1 MKWIVYCLRPAFS
14 GHRLQRPCSPGLA
27 GWFVS
32 SPTAPL
38 PPGSVDRAPFSLA
51 MWIGSSH
58 GAGPWWRA
66 NGTRLPKWGLKCGHA
81 SLPVFSSNRIGGR
94 LPGIGDLYFGQSNVP
109 VTSGSPSALLPS
121 HVQSHTVPS
130 YAVIWPFSSAVC
142 PGWPAGGTIILTQS
156 LIATSGTGLDQSDL
170 FAVRFHFLSYQ
181 SAVLPTNLSDVTG
194 SFMRPL
200 RSGSSC
206 KGGMISVLTLG

>member
-66 NGTRLPKWGLKCGHA
+66 NGTRLPKWGLKCPQDSEALDLDNDGVPDPRDDDGGDNGNGGGGGGGGG
-81 SLPVFSSNRIGGR
+81 PVPA
-94 LPGIGDLYFGQSNVP
+94 LPGPIGWGDYLGPDGIPSGLPFIGP
-109 VTSGSPSALLPS
+109 VQKWSEWYDA
-121 HVQSHTVPS
+121 
-130 YAVIWPFSSAVC
+130 
-142 PGWPAGGTIILTQS
+142 
-156 LIATSGTGLDQSDL
+156 
-170 FAVRFHFLSYQ
+170 
-181 SAVLPTNLSDVTG
+181 
-194 SFMRPL
+194 PL
-200 RSGSSC
+200 HGC
-206 KGGMISVLTLG
+206 GFKD